1 MTTFF
6 ITVVPRCCLKE
17 NDNTDNR
24 DNFIILLLSKVVPR
38 CRLKENDNIDNFFIT
53 VVPRCRLKENSRPED
68 SRRLLIV
75 QILMIS
81 SFQREGG
88 NNPEGVRKQ
97 GILTGLS
104 FLRGCVRS

>member
-1 MTTFF
+1 M
-6 ITVVPRCCLKE
+6 TVVPRCCLKE

-38 CRLKENDNIDNFFIT
+38 CRLKEN
-53 VVPRCRLKENSRPED
+53 SRPED
-68 SRRLLIV
+68 SGRLLIV

-97 GILTGLS
+97 GILAGLS
-104 FLRGCVRS
+104 FPRGCVRS